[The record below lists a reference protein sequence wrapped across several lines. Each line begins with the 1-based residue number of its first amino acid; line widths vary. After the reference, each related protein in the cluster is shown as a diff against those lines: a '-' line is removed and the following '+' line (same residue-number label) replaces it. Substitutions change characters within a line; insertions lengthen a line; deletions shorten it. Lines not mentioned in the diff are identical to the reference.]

1 MRKNFYV
8 WAVASALIASWGL
21 GGTRLA
27 AAQVAGEHLKEIHG
41 SGFASPQ
48 EVEALPQSKDA
59 APITVGSS
67 RFIPSSE
74 LFTTKTASNGL
85 TMSGNISFTI
95 NGTQATINVQTI
107 TNSRTTASGPLR
119 LVLVA
124 TTTVPVYGQTINGYQ
139 LASYSLPALNPS
151 SSDSPVN
158 SPPLAFTAPP
168 AGCYYVTLMLQELQ
182 GSDYVYQDLHTFTAG
197 GTPDGSGFDLFSFG
211 GADCSQSPGS
221 CVRDNH
227 TACLLNGRFQVRV
240 SWRTNSATGSG
251 NVMAFAGARAEND
264 ESVFFWF
271 FDATNFEMGL
281 KMLNACTFNNK
292 FWVYI
297 GGLTDQGWTVNI
309 VDTKTGA
316 SRTYTNPLGHLST
329 PVGDTSAL
337 ACP

>member
-21 GGTRLA
+21 GGTRVD
-27 AAQVAGEHLKEIHG
+27 AAQASGETKQIQG

-48 EVEALPQSKDA
+48 EIVATPESKEA
-59 APITVGSS
+59 APITVGNS
-67 RFIPSSE
+67 RFLPSSE

-85 TMSGNISFTI
+85 TMSGTISFVI
-95 NGTQATINVQTI
+95 NGSTANINVQTI

-139 LASYSLPALNPS
+139 LASYSLPALNPN

-158 SPPLAFTAPP
+158 SPALPFTAPP

-182 GSDYVYQDLHTFTAG
+182 NSDYVYQDLHTFTAG
-197 GTPDGSGFDLFSFG
+197 GTPDGTGFDLFSFG

-221 CVRDNH
+221 CVRDSH

-240 SWRTNSATGSG
+240 SWRTSSSTGSG
-251 NVMAFAGARAEND
+251 NVMDFAGARAEND

-271 FDATNFEMGL
+271 FDSTNFEMGL
-281 KMLNACTFNNK
+281 KMLNACTLNNK

-316 SRTYTNPLGHLST
+316 SRTYTNALGHLST